1 VKVHRTAAFQWSV
14 ITTLAADL
22 VFIQNG
28 MLQPWLDANGLSEA
42 TQALVYF
49 AVAKLGE
56 APVDGKT
63 RTNPEGL
70 TAVCGPQ
77 AKAFCELLHAGG
89 LSCQVCRC
97 LLELLLDKEAEFRF
111 LL

>member
-1 VKVHRTAAFQWSV
+1 MVRVAQGNTACNYVLYA
-14 ITTLAADL
+14 AADL

-28 MLQPWLDANGLSEA
+28 MLQPWLEANGLSGC

-63 RTNPEGL
+63 RTDPEGL
-70 TAVCGPQ
+70 TAVHGPH
-77 AKAFCELLHAGG
+77 AKGFSELLQAGG
-89 LSCQVCRC
+89 LSCQV
-97 LLELLLDKEAEFRF
+97 LFK
-111 LL
+111 